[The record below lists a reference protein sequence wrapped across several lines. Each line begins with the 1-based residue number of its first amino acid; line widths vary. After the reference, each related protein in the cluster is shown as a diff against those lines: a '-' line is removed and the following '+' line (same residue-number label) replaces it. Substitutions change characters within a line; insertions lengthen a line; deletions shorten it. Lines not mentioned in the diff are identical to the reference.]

1 MINCNLDYIGFII
14 FSCKINTFYKLQD
27 SNAKW
32 KNVVVSLTF
41 SFTVNVIGISFH
53 MKTFQIRSK
62 EFYCIYAIYEVIVV
76 EDGI

>member
-1 MINCNLDYIGFII
+1 MEKV
-14 FSCKINTFYKLQD
+14 SSKIWHSVL
-27 SNAKW
+27 
-32 KNVVVSLTF
+32 
-41 SFTVNVIGISFH
+41 NVIGINFH